1 MPDSFCSVSCKS
13 TQLAL
18 GKQTETFILN
28 MNAQLAFEH
37 FRNFHAKALCPNI
50 YKSSTFIKGQP
61 GQLGSVCYQE
71 LLDGSRS
78 YEMKIVGIDE
88 CKRVVH
94 LETIDYK
101 EPTAESSSHP
111 GPHRHQASRRMVKI
125 KVSELTNPLAEDV
138 V

>member
-1 MPDSFCSVSCKS
+1 
-13 TQLAL
+13 
-18 GKQTETFILN
+18 

-37 FRNFHAKALCPNI
+37 FRNLHAKPLCPNI
-50 YKSSTFIKGQP
+50 YKTSTFIKGQP

-88 CKRVVH
+88 AKRMVS

-101 EPTAESSSHP
+101 EPTSEPSSQP
-111 GPHRHQASRRMVKI
+111 GPHRHQAAKRLVKI
-125 KVSELTNPLAEDV
+125 KVCELTNPLAEDV
-138 V
+138 I